1 MIESQPE
8 HASHLLELIGH
19 DLNNISGRTPF
30 EAMRNGDMLGTK
42 ICNAYIEMLGCGLI
56 NAVNIF
62 QPDIVCWGAVYATK
76 AKHSWNLCAN

>member
-1 MIESQPE
+1 MIENEPE

-42 ICNAYIEMLGCGLI
+42 FVMRILK
-56 NAVNIF
+56 
-62 QPDIVCWGAVYATK
+62 CWAAD
-76 AKHSWNLCAN
+76 